1 MGRDI
6 GGGGGRLK
14 GVRALVG
21 VRCCRVGWGLLVDSV
36 ASVVNVYGP
45 TETTVWSTS
54 AVVVSGSGVC
64 IGGPLANT
72 RVFVLDAFLRP
83 VPVGVLGELYVAG
96 GVWRGV
102 IGVVGV

>member
-1 MGRDI
+1 
-6 GGGGGRLK
+6 GRLK

-21 VRCCRVGWGLLVDSV
+21 GEVLPGGVAGLLVDSV

-96 GVWRGV
+96 GGVARGYW
-102 IGVVGV
+102 GR